1 MHLFKEV
8 LLLII
13 TQQKPLEEIFGMAE
27 NFRSLLIVGCD
38 GCAAIIQVGGEKQA
52 EILKMLLEMHRKLKG
67 VSNSKIK
74 AISILRQCD
83 RQIAATSLHPL
94 IDDYD
99 AVLSLACG
107 VGVQT
112 LADLYPNKLIIPAN
126 DTKFLGMHDAK
137 EGKFYE
143 MCRACGDCILFETG
157 GVCPI
162 TRCAKSLLNGPC
174 GGQAGGKCEVG
185 GWKNEC
191 AWVLIY
197 ERLKE
202 GNRLDLFTKF
212 RIPRDYRI
220 SEHPRELGGSKTAT
234 EKKPEA
240 KKEEKIVEGRKREAH
255 SELMRQITDGKFVFT
270 GELEPVKTTNLH
282 EVIEGAKTLK
292 GHVVAINITDNP
304 TAFGYMNA
312 LVPSYMIQKE
322 AGVEAVYQ
330 MTTRDRNRI
339 ALLSD
344 VLAAG
349 ALGIKNILVL
359 TGDHTTVGDTPQSK
373 PVFDLDS
380 ATFTY
385 MLRKVIDEGLD
396 LSGNK
401 IENPPKFNIGIAA
414 APNADPLE
422 PEILKIER
430 KIKLG
435 VDFVQTQC
443 VYGVEQ
449 AKRFL
454 DAASYL
460 KTPILIGVAPFKS
473 QAMMDWMIKF
483 VPGIKVPEEVEQ
495 RLRRAKQ
502 KSKEAFLEENVEI
515 FGGMIREIRKTT
527 NAAGIHMMAVG
538 FEWIVPKIIERSGI
552 G

>member
-1 MHLFKEV
+1 MSFFKETIN
-8 LLLII
+8 LII
-13 TQQKPLEEIFGMAE
+13 VQQKPLEEILDTTK
-27 NFRSLLIVGCD
+27 NFQSLLIVGCD
-38 GCAAIIQVGGEKQA
+38 GCATIIQVGGEKQA

-67 VSNSKIK
+67 LSDSKIK
-74 AISILRQCD
+74 ATSILRQCD
-83 RQIAATSLHPL
+83 RQIAVTSLHPL
-94 IDDYD
+94 INDYD

-107 VGVQT
+107 VGAQT

-126 DTKFLGMHDAK
+126 DTKFLGMHDTK

-157 GVCPI
+157 GICPI

-174 GGQAGGKCEVG
+174 GGQAKGKCEVG
-185 GWKNEC
+185 GWKKDC

-197 ERLKE
+197 NRLKE
-202 GNRLDLFTKF
+202 RNKLDSFTKF
-212 RIPRDYRI
+212 RIPRDHRI
-220 SEHPRELGGSKTAT
+220 SEHPRETGGETAT
-234 EKKPEA
+234 EKKAEA
-240 KKEEKIVEGRKREAH
+240 IKGKEEIIGRWKREAY
-255 SELMRQITDGKFVFT
+255 SDLMKQIIDGKFVFT

-282 EVIEGAKTLK
+282 EVIEGAKILK

-312 LVPSYMIQKE
+312 LAPSYLIQKE

-330 MTTRDRNRI
+330 MTTRDRNRL

-380 ATFTY
+380 ATFVY
-385 MLRKVIDEGLD
+385 MLRKVIDEGTD
-396 LSGNK
+396 LNGNK
-401 IENPPKFNIGIAA
+401 IGDPPKFNIGIAA

-430 KIKLG
+430 KVKLG
-435 VDFVQTQC
+435 VDFIQTQC
-443 VYGVEQ
+443 VYSVEQ

-454 DAASYL
+454 DASSHL

-473 QAMMDWMIKF
+473 IAMMDWMIKF
-483 VPGIKVPEEVEQ
+483 VPGIKVPNEVEQ
-495 RLRRAKQ
+495 RLRRAKE
-502 KSKEAFLEENVEI
+502 KSKEAFLEENVET
-515 FGGMIREIRKTT
+515 FGEMIREIRKTT
-527 NAAGIHMMAVG
+527 DAAGIHMMAVG